1 MKNEKERTR
10 KINSKCLRFICAVGL
25 DFSAWHTDFVELSN
39 NAEIARTND
48 YVILLSLGKLVA
60 VYCISSR
67 TLVDVL
73 RHRVVHNDIS
83 ARHIIKFCD
92 IMNVIFGVDEMLC
105 YRDTD
110 QKFKGE

>member
-1 MKNEKERTR
+1 MKKNEQE

-39 NAEIARTND
+39 KAEIARTND

-73 RHRVVHNDIS
+73 RHRVGYNGIS

-92 IMNVIFGVDEMLC
+92 IMSVIFGVDEMLC
-105 YRDTD
+105 YQDTD